1 MFYGN
6 DKKPFFKKNYDF
18 KFCCPEWLSY
28 KVKLPLGTSVF
39 MCTVYVVI
47 IQIMRKLHQM
57 KPSIAL
63 YGLMDVLLLL
73 HAVVNKGD
81 CFCD

>member
-1 MFYGN
+1 M
-6 DKKPFFKKNYDF
+6 
-18 KFCCPEWLSY
+18 
-28 KVKLPLGTSVF
+28 GTSVF

-57 KPSIAL
+57 KTSIAL

-73 HAVVNKGD
+73 HAVANKRD